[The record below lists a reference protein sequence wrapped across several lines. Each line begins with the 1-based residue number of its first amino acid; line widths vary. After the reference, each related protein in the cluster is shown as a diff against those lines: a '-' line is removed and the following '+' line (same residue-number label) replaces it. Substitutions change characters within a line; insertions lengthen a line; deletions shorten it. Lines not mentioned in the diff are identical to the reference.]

1 MVICFIIPSKCHYS
15 DPSLKP
21 GEGGWRRTVPGPISG
36 RRLPPLPNPAWLILN
51 VASVAAAAASK
62 SELARISAR
71 SLAGPKF
78 IIIRAAATA
87 LRFGLVQ
94 YGRKRG

>member
-1 MVICFIIPSKCHYS
+1 MLALFLA
-15 DPSLKP
+15 DALPSLP
-21 GEGGWRRTVPGPISG
+21 SPRRYAAIA
-36 RRLPPLPNPAWLILN
+36 AWLILN
-51 VASVAAAAASK
+51 VASVDAAAAASK
-62 SELARISAR
+62 SELAR

-78 IIIRAAATA
+78 IIIRAAAAA

>member
-1 MVICFIIPSKCHYS
+1 MLALFLADALPS
-15 DPSLKP
+15 P
-21 GEGGWRRTVPGPISG
+21 RRYAAIA
-36 RRLPPLPNPAWLILN
+36 AWLILN
-51 VASVAAAAASK
+51 VASVDAAAAASK
-62 SELARISAR
+62 SELAR

-78 IIIRAAATA
+78 IIIRAAAAAA

>member
-1 MVICFIIPSKCHYS
+1 MLALFLA
-15 DPSLKP
+15 DALPSL
-21 GEGGWRRTVPGPISG
+21 RRRYAAIA
-36 RRLPPLPNPAWLILN
+36 AWLILN
-51 VASVAAAAASK
+51 VASVDAAAAASK
-62 SELARISAR
+62 SELAR

-78 IIIRAAATA
+78 IIIRAAAA

>member
-1 MVICFIIPSKCHYS
+1 MLALFLA
-15 DPSLKP
+15 DALPSLP
-21 GEGGWRRTVPGPISG
+21 SPRRYAAIA
-36 RRLPPLPNPAWLILN
+36 AWLILN
-51 VASVAAAAASK
+51 VASVDAAAASK
-62 SELARISAR
+62 SELAR

-78 IIIRAAATA
+78 IIIRAAAAA